1 MSEISPVKVTS
12 LHDLPREIAPARDL
26 WPQIEA
32 QLSASEKPR
41 RRGQNAWVSGRTW
54 APLGGLAAAL
64 AVGIWIGH
72 GLLPLR
78 GRGAESALPGAAV
91 AATNFVTDPRYVR
104 VHSELMRTLNQRLAT
119 LPPATR
125 VKVLASLDTI
135 HRSMQDIQTA
145 LGRDPG
151 NALLQEL
158 LVDTYQDEM
167 RVLTDVQDA
176 TPASGET

>member
-1 MSEISPVKVTS
+1 MSEMPRSKITS
-12 LHDLPREIAPARDL
+12 LSELPREIAPARDL

-32 QLSASEKPR
+32 QLGSAAGVSRGR
-41 RRGQNAWVSGRTW
+41 RPGQSTRAW
-54 APLGGLAAAL
+54 AALGGLAAAL

-78 GRGAESALPGAAV
+78 IGGTEVATPGATTG
-91 AATNFVTDPRYVR
+91 AANFITDPRYVS
-104 VHSELMRTLNQRLAT
+104 VHRELMRTLDQRLTT

-125 VKVLASLDTI
+125 AKVLASLDTI
-135 HRSMQDIQTA
+135 HKSMQDIQAA

-158 LVDTYQDEM
+158 LVNTYQDEM